1 MSYEMTDV
9 SDMRSVRT
17 DGDSWDITESV
28 GSTALG
34 VAACRAIE
42 TGRDDPLIRDEFAHL
57 LVSAAGPEWARMAD
71 GSVDWQHDDDYGRRE
86 FESAVDYQAVRTH
99 FFDEHFAASARA
111 GIGQVVILA
120 AGLDSR
126 AFRLEWPAGT
136 VIFEIDQPKVLSY
149 KTLTLAGHAVGPRAD
164 YRPVAVDLRD
174 DWAAA
179 LIGAGFDQ
187 HRKTAWLAEGLLP
200 YLPSDAQD
208 RLFDIVTE
216 LSAPGSRIAVEAF
229 AFDDGSL
236 TEERRRARRE
246 RQARARERMGTG
258 STDVE
263 ALLYRED
270 DRAEADRLLAGHGW
284 HVDMVKSG
292 DEMARLGRPVPADL
306 AAEAVASDL
315 ISARLPEEHR

>member
-1 MSYEMTDV
+1 MTDV
-9 SDMRSVRT
+9 NEMRSVRT

-42 TGRDDPLIRDEFAHL
+42 TGRADPLIRDEFAHL

-71 GSVDWQHDDDYGRRE
+71 GHLDWQHDDDVSRRE

-99 FFDEHFAASARA
+99 FFDQHFAASAQA
-111 GIGQVVILA
+111 GIAQVVILA

-126 AFRLEWPAGT
+126 AFRLYWPADT

-149 KTLTLAGHAVGPRAD
+149 KALTLQGHAVAPRAA

-179 LIGAGFDQ
+179 LIAAGFDP
-187 HRKTAWLAEGLLP
+187 HRPTAWLAEGLLP

-208 RLFDIVTE
+208 RLFDIVTD

-229 AFDDGSL
+229 ALDDGSL
-236 TEERRRARRE
+236 TEERRSARRE
-246 RQARARERMGTG
+246 RQARVRDRMGTG

-263 ALLYRED
+263 ALLYNEA
-270 DRAEADRLLAGHGW
+270 DRAEADGLLAGHGW
-284 HVDMVKSG
+284 QVDTVKSR

-306 AAEAVASDL
+306 TAEAVASDL
-315 ISARLPEEHR
+315 ISAHLPEEHR

>member
-1 MSYEMTDV
+1 MSYEMTDL
-9 SDMRSVRT
+9 SDTRSVRT
-17 DGDSWDITESV
+17 DRDSWDITESV

-34 VAACRAIE
+34 VAACRAVE
-42 TGRDDPLIRDEFAHL
+42 TGRDDALIRDEFARL
-57 LVSAAGPEWARMAD
+57 LVAAAGPEWARMAD
-71 GSVDWQHDDDYGRRE
+71 GNLDWQHDDDVSRRE

-99 FFDEHFAASARA
+99 FFDQHFAASVRA

-136 VIFEIDQPKVLSY
+136 VIFEIDQPKVLSF
-149 KTLTLAGHAVGPRAD
+149 KTLTLQGHAVTPRAA

-179 LIGAGFDQ
+179 LIDAGFDR
-187 HRKTAWLAEGLLP
+187 HRPTTWLAEGLLP

-208 RLFDIVTE
+208 RLFDSVTE

-229 AFDDGSL
+229 ALDDGNL
-236 TEERRRARRE
+236 TEERRLARRE
-246 RQARARERMGTG
+246 RQARVRERMGTG
-258 STDVE
+258 SADVE
-263 ALLYRED
+263 ALLYNEA

-284 HVDMVKSG
+284 HVDTVKG
-292 DEMARLGRPVPADL
+292 RDEMARLGRPVPADL
-306 AAEAVASDL
+306 TAEAVASDL
-315 ISARLPEEHR
+315 ISAHLPEEHR

>member
-1 MSYEMTDV
+1 MAYSLPNLLGSMSYEMTDV

-149 KTLTLAGHAVGPRAD
+149 KTLTLAGHAVGPRA
-164 YRPVAVDLRD
+164 A
-174 DWAAA
+174 
-179 LIGAGFDQ
+179 
-187 HRKTAWLAEGLLP
+187 
-200 YLPSDAQD
+200 LPSG
-208 RLFDIVTE
+208 RGR
-216 LSAPGSRIAVEAF
+216 P
-229 AFDDGSL
+229 
-236 TEERRRARRE
+236 ARRLGCGAH
-246 RQARARERMGTG
+246 RRGLRPASATPPGWPRGCCRTCRLTRRTG
-258 STDVE
+258 CST
-263 ALLYRED
+263 
-270 DRAEADRLLAGHGW
+270 
-284 HVDMVKSG
+284 SS
-292 DEMARLGRPVPADL
+292 PN
-306 AAEAVASDL
+306 
-315 ISARLPEEHR
+315 